1 MKTFTAVE
9 ERIYLVAI
17 KYDHAQQTPREVFEA
32 FVKKHPEY
40 EGSKY
45 DFSLRFGQL
54 STLRI
59 YFESAFDFVED

>member
-17 KYDHAQQTPREVFEA
+17 KYDHTQQTPHEVFEA
-32 FVKKHPEY
+32 FVKKHTEY

-54 STLRI
+54 STLHI
-59 YFESAFDFVED
+59 YFESVFDFVED

>member
-17 KYDHAQQTPREVFEA
+17 KYDHTHQQAKEVFDA

-45 DFSLRFGQL
+45 DFSLMFGQL